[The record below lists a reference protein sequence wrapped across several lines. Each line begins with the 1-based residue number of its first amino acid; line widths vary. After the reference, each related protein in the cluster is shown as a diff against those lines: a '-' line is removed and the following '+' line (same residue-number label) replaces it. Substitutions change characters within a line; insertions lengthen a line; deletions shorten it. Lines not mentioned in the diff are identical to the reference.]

1 MSSSP
6 KIISFSELIYKVAI
20 YSSRLVVDADVES
33 PGSAD
38 KDEGT
43 ESQHSSRTKVG
54 EEEADGEVG
63 QRDEEEDE
71 EWGEEEQEDLHTV
84 LTMMMAV
91 MRMMT
96 TMVMSLEYSTCRQS
110 TPLMRSPT
118 AMPRAAAT
126 AGRMKTWQKIFC
138 RCLYKRGVFLQK
150 IRTNRESPSGRLG
163 DLTKLEFLLA

>member
-43 ESQHSSRTKVG
+43 ESKHPSRTKVG

-63 QRDEEEDE
+63 QRDEEEDDE
-71 EWGEEEQEDLHTV
+71 GGEEEQEDLHTV
-84 LTMMMAV
+84 MTMMMAV

-96 TMVMSLEYSTCRQS
+96 TVVMS
-110 TPLMRSPT
+110 
-118 AMPRAAAT
+118 
-126 AGRMKTWQKIFC
+126 
-138 RCLYKRGVFLQK
+138 
-150 IRTNRESPSGRLG
+150 
-163 DLTKLEFLLA
+163 